1 MTKTLMASSRKVRL
15 RRMEDGDSMEDDTR
29 IPVGNVAGEPA
40 AMRPGKLLY
49 DARVL
54 PSIVR

>member
-1 MTKTLMASSRKVRL
+1 
-15 RRMEDGDSMEDDTR
+15 MEDGDSMEDDTR